1 MDKNLIQEYEAE
13 HEETNERASQP
24 PKCSPKTPLKHK
36 SLQVKTSSSTS
47 KPSPKASATKRIK
60 TEVAPSSNSP
70 PASPATAAAAAK
82 SAENEDETDQLS
94 VTQPSTVDDS
104 GDEEVRILGA
114 KPDNGVIMFL
124 IEFPESKKL
133 QFIESTVANKK
144 YPQQVI
150 KFYEAR
156 LDWLAEDV
164 GGN

>member
-1 MDKNLIQEYEAE
+1 MQLK
-13 HEETNERASQP
+13 AS
-24 PKCSPKTPLKHK
+24 SGSK
-36 SLQVKTSSSTS
+36 SLPR
-47 KPSPKASATKRIK
+47 PSASKRIK
-60 TEVAPSSNSP
+60 TETATAP
-70 PASPATAAAAAK
+70 PASPPSAK
-82 SAENEDETDQLS
+82 NTTEEDEETEQLS
-94 VTQPSTVDDS
+94 VTQPSTTDNDSSDD
-104 GDEEVRILGA
+104 EVRILGA